1 MTISFYFAYF
11 FSFRI
16 FLIIVYNSSD
26 LCFFVSWVPCIQDI
40 IQFRGCLPMTP
51 LTVSITA
58 ELKFA
63 IMELRSVFSTAGTM
77 CSSNLRSVL
86 VLDYQILHSFSFLQ
100 TQHTDVCSNRF
111 RRIYFLSAMYDWQTY
126 RMYEI
131 MTQWAIMTQKSQY
144 EASMHVFRNKRTPMT
159 NLGNAP
165 FYIQL
170 FSCMRLQDNIYVILY
185 KLSFLRVG
193 ANKV

>member
-26 LCFFVSWVPCIQDI
+26 LCFFVSWVPCFQDI

-131 MTQWAIMTQKSQY
+131 MTQWARQKSIWGFNACVQKQT
-144 EASMHVFRNKRTPMT
+144 HTNDQFRKR
-159 NLGNAP
+159 
-165 FYIQL
+165 
-170 FSCMRLQDNIYVILY
+170 
-185 KLSFLRVG
+185 SFLYTVVFLYAPAR
-193 ANKV
+193 